1 MTKLSKKDPM
11 STQNPASLWIA
22 VTMTTLFN
30 NIPKN
35 DPRWANL
42 METAVIL
49 KLVSTFKL
57 NTLLGFPRRKVNT
70 EPILILDRS
79 HHDDLTP
86 EYS

>member
-1 MTKLSKKDPM
+1 M
-11 STQNPASLWIA
+11 STQNPASFWIA

-35 DPRWANL
+35 GPKRANL

-49 KLVSTFKL
+49 KLVSTLKL
-57 NTLLGFPRRKVNT
+57 NTLLEFPRRKVNT
-70 EPILILDRS
+70 EPILTLDHS
-79 HHDDLTP
+79 YHDDLTP